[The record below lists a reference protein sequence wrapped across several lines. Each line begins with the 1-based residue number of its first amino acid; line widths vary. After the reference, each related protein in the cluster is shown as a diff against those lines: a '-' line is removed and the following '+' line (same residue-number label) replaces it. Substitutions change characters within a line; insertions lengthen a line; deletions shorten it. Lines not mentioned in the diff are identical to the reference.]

1 MITIKILILLGLY
14 LLLCLG
20 LTFSKIDLKLNNKN
34 IKNKFE
40 RFYYL
45 VWVIPLAVIF
55 IIISL
60 LLVVIFIGIIFLVI
74 GMPLWIVIVILVV
87 IF

>member
-1 MITIKILILLGLY
+1 MNIFGICYNLSDVKGVFLIME
-14 LLLCLG
+14 
-20 LTFSKIDLKLNNKN
+20 INNKN

-60 LLVVIFIGIIFLVI
+60 LLVVIFIGITLLVI
-74 GMPLWIVIVILVV
+74 GMPLWIAIAILVV